1 MLLTASQFIVL
12 ALGALVAALCVWGI
26 LAPDKIMALVHGA
39 MEKDWGFHVAVLA
52 RLLLGAAL
60 IIAAPESRFPVIFE
74 ILGWIAVLAAVAI
87 LLMGRERLRKF
98 VAWFQKFSQLMIRV
112 WLLFGIA
119 FGAFLVYG
127 VNWP

>member
-1 MLLTASQFIVL
+1 
-12 ALGALVAALCVWGI
+12 
-26 LAPDKIMALVHGA
+26 

>member
-74 ILGWIAVLAAVAI
+74 TI